1 MRFGIAFLLF
11 CCRFKNS
18 YKSYLC
24 TFRAKYLVQNGQSS
38 LHTADIPYT
47 EITFR
52 DHFMKYKLLIF
63 YALLFLL
70 LETVANKEILGF

>member
-1 MRFGIAFLLF
+1 MRFGMAFRLF
-11 CCRFKNS
+11 CYCFKNV
-18 YKSYLC
+18 YKSCLC

-52 DHFMKYKLLIF
+52 DHFIKYKLLIF